1 MAGYSD
7 SVKVRQWQRRMR
19 RFERSRRS
27 VARFCRDEQVSV
39 PSFYQW
45 RKKLRELAE
54 TSGQA
59 EPVAGFKPV
68 RLVGSSS
75 LAIRLPG
82 GTQLDVPTAD
92 PEILQLVI
100 QTLAR
105 ADAQRTAGGE
115 PC

>member
-1 MAGYSD
+1 MAGSSD

-45 RKKLRELAE
+45 RKKLRALAE
-54 TSGQA
+54 TAGQP
-59 EPVAGFKPV
+59 EQLVRFRPVQ
-68 RLVGSSS
+68 LVGSSS

-92 PEILQLVI
+92 AEVLQLVI

-105 ADAQRTAGGE
+105 ADARRTAGGE